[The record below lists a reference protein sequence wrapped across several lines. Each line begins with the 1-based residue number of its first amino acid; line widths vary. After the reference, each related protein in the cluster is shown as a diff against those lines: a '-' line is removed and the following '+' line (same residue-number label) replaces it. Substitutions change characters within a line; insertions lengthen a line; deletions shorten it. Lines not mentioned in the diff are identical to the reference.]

1 MNNQFNI
8 SRITDDLFIGTTP
21 TSYDYDQLRKEGIG
35 LVINMRLERRP
46 YPDLFPTPL
55 QFLWLPTI
63 DWPLFPIPQWMLRHG
78 AHLAIETI
86 KSGKGV
92 LAHCA
97 GGRHRSVA
105 MAAVILIAQG
115 YEAQDA
121 MQLIASKRPTADP
134 FVYYIRER
142 ILRFGREWHT

>member
-1 MNNQFNI
+1 MNSAFDI

-21 TSYDYDQLRKEGIG
+21 AKEDYELLRREGIG

-46 YPDLFPTPL
+46 YPDMHPAPL

-63 DWPLFPIPQWMLRHG
+63 DWPLFPIPQWMLQRG
-78 AHLAIETI
+78 VHLALEAI

-105 MAAVILIAQG
+105 MAAAILIAQG
-115 YEAQDA
+115 YEAQEA
-121 MQLIASKRPTADP
+121 MQLIASRRPTADP

-142 ILRFGREWHT
+142 ILRFAREWRT